1 MINILSDLK
10 KIAPKAQVYVMGYY
24 FAYPHARD
32 SQKAGTAQQLNRL
45 NEILTK
51 VAEEADVE
59 FVSVDAAF
67 GDNSTGNVPNPA
79 DVHPNVEGYR
89 AMANSFFNV
98 YAKGAMQVVKNEI
111 PPANPLTFEQIM
123 QQQSPTKDTDESAIL
138 PSSLLDREFLAL
150 AELKPLI

>member
-1 MINILSDLK
+1 
-10 KIAPKAQVYVMGYY
+10 
-24 FAYPHARD
+24 
-32 SQKAGTAQQLNRL
+32 
-45 NEILTK
+45 
-51 VAEEADVE
+51 
-59 FVSVDAAF
+59 
-67 GDNSTGNVPNPA
+67 
-79 DVHPNVEGYR
+79 
-89 AMANSFFNV
+89 MANSFFNV